1 MDITSKQGLS
11 SWRSRIKYGA
21 DTPLQIVPF
30 HQSFLTGNS
39 GESESLPICIK
50 EKFRSCLTC
59 AKEKETLP
67 LFQKNL
73 NQLQVLFMKFLIG
86 WGWTIKKKFRNIHSS
101 KRNILKNLD
110 NEIGALNCITWVYI
124 NFRIFYQLYVQK
136 LMHFPIQDHIYIH
149 IKHTFKLHEMSCTKT
164 FV

>member
-1 MDITSKQGLS
+1 MDITSKHGLS

-73 NQLQVLFMKFLIG
+73 NRLQVLFMKFLIG
-86 WGWTIKKKFRNIHSS
+86 WGWSIKKKFLNIHSS

-110 NEIGALNCITWVYI
+110 KWDRCIELHNLSIYKFQNFLSIICIKIDALSY
-124 NFRIFYQLYVQK
+124 RA
-136 LMHFPIQDHIYIH
+136 PYIH
-149 IKHTFKLHEMSCTKT
+149 THQTYF
-164 FV
+164 